1 MKLVAVL
8 MLCSFAVAARA
19 DVGKSSPRAQA
30 KLGQEARVYVVD
42 KEAPPGDKTVRLD
55 RPRLGL
61 KDK

>member
-1 MKLVAVL
+1 MKLVAAL
-8 MLCSFAVAARA
+8 MLCSVSVAARA

-30 KLGQEARVYVVD
+30 KLGHEARVYVVD
-42 KEAPPGDKTVRLD
+42 KEPPPGDKTVRLD